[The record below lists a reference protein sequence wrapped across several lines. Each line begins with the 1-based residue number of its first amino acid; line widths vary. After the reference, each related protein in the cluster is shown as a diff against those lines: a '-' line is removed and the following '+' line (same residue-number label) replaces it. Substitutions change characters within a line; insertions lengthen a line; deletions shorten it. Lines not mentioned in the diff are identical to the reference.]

1 MNASTIL
8 GNVLALIVIGVSTLA
23 GIDSLKTSAITF
35 LLIVYAVWVLCLI
48 GNWGTTPPKETPIC
62 KTLSLDEIEIYQR
75 YHLNF
80 GVSGAAEML
89 SCWLDSL
96 RLAGF
101 VWGGLCLWDGLY
113 WLGGLSIAYF
123 FVTGGLILKLNP
135 WLYLG
140 AGVKKG
146 NQVAIEHIS
155 LMEKVN
161 AKREAYFR
169 GSIGEADNADQR
181 NNHD

>member
-1 MNASTIL
+1 MSTIY
-8 GNVLALIVIGVSTLA
+8 GNVLALIVIGVSALA
-23 GIDSLKTSAITF
+23 GINSLETSAITF
-35 LLIVYAVWVLCLI
+35 LSIVYAVWVIILV
-48 GNWGTTPPKETPIC
+48 GNRATNPPKEVPLC

-80 GVSGAAEML
+80 LAPGAAETL
-89 SCWLDSL
+89 SCWLNSL

-135 WLYLG
+135 WLYMG
-140 AGVKKG
+140 AGAQKG

-155 LMEKVN
+155 LMEKVS

-169 GSIGEADNADQR
+169 ESIGEADNADQR